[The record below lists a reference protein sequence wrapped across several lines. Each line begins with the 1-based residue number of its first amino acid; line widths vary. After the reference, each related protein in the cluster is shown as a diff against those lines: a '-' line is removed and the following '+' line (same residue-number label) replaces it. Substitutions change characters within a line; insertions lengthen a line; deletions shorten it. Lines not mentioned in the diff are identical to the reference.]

1 MPTIEELNEQVIAF
15 LRQDELDYPAA
26 AAKFGAAV
34 LPLLKA
40 LIEGNDENLAIKA
53 AYLAGYIKDDSV
65 KDIIS
70 DAASNKFT
78 AVRVAAAFG
87 SQNLNAADAS
97 KILDKSLDD
106 TDPGVLKV
114 AIRSV
119 ESLNIAKN
127 FKTKLS
133 NIGKV
138 QLDLNVKGFANDL
151 VKKIK

>member
-15 LRQDELDYPAA
+15 LRQDELDYPGG
-26 AAKFGAAV
+26 AAKFGPAV

-40 LIEGNDENLAIKA
+40 LIDGNDENLAIKA
-53 AYLAGYIKDDSV
+53 AYLAGYIKHDSV
-65 KDIIS
+65 KDIIT

-78 AVRVAAAFG
+78 AVRVAAAYG
-87 SQNLNAADAS
+87 SQKLSATDAS
-97 KILDKSLDD
+97 KVLEKSLVD

-127 FKTKLS
+127 FKTQLG
-133 NIGKV
+133 NIGKA
-138 QLDLNVKGFANDL
+138 QLDLSVKGFANDL
-151 VKKIK
+151 IKKIK